1 MLLPTLQM
9 IVLER
14 GAAPSDD
21 PSGVS
26 ARVTD
31 RLQIV
36 SRIYEELAQSPQALR
51 HYVVYPLVDFVV
63 QAQLNRGLYERA
75 RRPLLP
81 GLFSLLDTCTDSETQ
96 QIFAVLDTTGR
107 VAFKRM
113 HDEYKD
119 RHKYKGDV

>member
-9 IVLER
+9 VVLEPEGG
-14 GAAPSDD
+14 GA
-21 PSGVS
+21 VS
-26 ARVTD
+26 ARLKG
-31 RLQIV
+31 RLTMV

-51 HYVVYPLVDFVV
+51 HYVLYPLVDFTV
-63 QAQLNRGLYERA
+63 QAQLNRGLYERT
-75 RRPLLP
+75 RRSLLP
-81 GLFSLLDTCTDSETQ
+81 GLFALLDTCTDSETQ